1 MKTKL
6 FISIFC
12 FISFF
17 AQSQDPQK
25 TLSDAITSGM
35 LDNVKIAVEQQNAD
49 VNKVYKDKIQN
60 NYPIH
65 AACQLIN
72 IEIVQYLLD
81 KGAEV
86 SSENRFGQTPLITL
100 CYSFMGDTASTRKS
114 LAIID
119 LLVAKGAELDVV
131 GGGGH
136 TAIAYAAERNK
147 LEFVKKLIA
156 LKADVNKRGKS
167 KISYTPL
174 MNAAK
179 LGNLEMVKALVE
191 AGAEINEI
199 REHADGSVMITEN
212 AASMASDG
220 NFSEVLEYLKTK
232 GAKAPKGRKIW
243 K

>member
-1 MKTKL
+1 MKIKL

-25 TLSDAITSGM
+25 TLSDAIGSGM
-35 LDNVKIAVEQQNAD
+35 IDNVKIAVEQQKAD
-49 VNKVYKDKIQN
+49 VNEVYKDKLKN
-60 NYPIH
+60 NYPLH
-65 AACQLIN
+65 TACQGVLN
-72 IEIVQYLLD
+72 LEIIQYLLD
-81 KGAEV
+81 KGAETGT
-86 SSENRFGQTPLITL
+86 ENRFGLTPLMEV
-100 CYSFMGDTASTRKS
+100 CYSF
-114 LAIID
+114 LADVNAVAVID
-119 LLVAKGAELDVV
+119 LFISKGADLNVV
-131 GGGGH
+131 GKGGH
-136 TAIAYAAERNK
+136 TAMAYAAERNK
-147 LEFVKKLIA
+147 TDVVKKLIEA
-156 LKADVNKRGKS
+156 KADVNKRGKS

-174 MNAAK
+174 MHAAK

-220 NFSEVLEYLKTK
+220 NFSEVLEYLKSK